1 MAATAATTLLQP
13 SEAVGWPLAAH
24 PSRFYRPEL
33 DVLRFFAFLSVFL
46 CHLLPAEPP
55 ARVRGLASLVWSL
68 VLAIKDAGNFGVCIF
83 FLLSSYLITELLRQ
97 ERVQTNATHLRSFY
111 MRRILR
117 IWPLYFAVLLV
128 FIIGGSVWAPLHIQP
143 GRVLAYLLLVG
154 NWYMVV
160 HPLTTGPLRSLWSI
174 SVEEQF
180 YVTWP
185 FLIKAGG
192 IRCIKA
198 VSLALLPVSFL
209 TILVASFRQVHPDVT
224 VWLNSVVQ
232 FQFFA
237 LGALLA
243 IHLSGQSLDLS
254 PRFRAALLLAGAILW
269 LLASGACRIKR
280 AGFTPSPQVMLA
292 GYAAAALGSVLI
304 FLAVLGVAHG
314 KLPQSLIYLGKIS
327 YGLYVFHE
335 IGLSISGALRRVV
348 GLTSHTP
355 ALFLLNGA
363 VALSVTIILA
373 ALSYRYLE
381 HPFLQLKR
389 RFTFVESRSA

>member
-1 MAATAATTLLQP
+1 MAAAATTLLQP
-13 SEAVGWPLAAH
+13 SAAVGSLVVAEPV
-24 PSRFYRPEL
+24 RFYRPEL
-33 DVLRFFAFLSVFL
+33 DVLRFFAFLSVFF

-55 ARVRGLASLVWSL
+55 AQVHGLSSVIWNS

-83 FLLSSYLITELLRQ
+83 FLLSSYLITELLRR
-97 ERVQTNATHLRSFY
+97 ESVQTNATHLRSFY

-128 FIIGGSVWAPLHIQP
+128 FIIGGSLWPPMHIQP

-192 IRCIKA
+192 MQCIKA
-198 VSLALLPVSFL
+198 VSLALLPVCFV
-209 TILVASFRQVHPDVT
+209 TILVASFHQVHLDVT

-254 PRFRAALLLAGAILW
+254 PRFRVALLLAGTILW
-269 LLASGACRIKR
+269 LVASGVCRIKR
-280 AGFTPSPQVMLA
+280 AGFTASPAVLCA
-292 GYAAAALGSVLI
+292 GYAAAALGSVLM
-304 FLAVLGVAHG
+304 FLAVLGIAPR
-314 KLPQSLIYLGKIS
+314 KLPLSLIYLGKIS

-335 IGLSISGALRRVV
+335 IGLSISGALRGAV

-363 VALSVTIILA
+363 VALGVTIILA
-373 ALSYRYLE
+373 MLSYKYLE
-381 HPFLQLKR
+381 YPFLQLKR
-389 RFTFVESRSA
+389 RFTFIESRSA